1 MPLIYK
7 QKINCIVQYA
17 IWLVL
22 VLVWIL
28 DWPSIEFVERLS
40 LKFMIEQE
48 TESSQLRPAGTER
61 KRESGGERK
70 GHRVI

>member
-1 MPLIYK
+1 MQFGSFWYWYGSSTDLRF
-7 QKINCIVQYA
+7 A
-17 IWLVL
+17 
-22 VLVWIL
+22 
-28 DWPSIEFVERLS
+28 IEFVERLS

-61 KRESGGERK
+61 KRESGREQK